1 MQKDQEDIKLAPC
14 EAALVRYARQ
24 MDDRA
29 RGEILRIAEA
39 AASAHPRRP
48 ARPLLHLVKSD
59 S

>member
-1 MQKDQEDIKLAPC
+1 MRNDQEDIKLAPW
-14 EAALVRYARQ
+14 EAALLRHARQ

-39 AASAHPRRP
+39 QASAYPRRP
-48 ARPLLHLVKSD
+48 VRPWLHLVKSD